1 LIAPQLPAED
11 RRTGGIRAV
20 GLEDVLGQIQAGWC

>member
-1 LIAPQLPAED
+1 LIAPQLSAED